1 VTGPSSIRCAR
12 ARSFIATPVDGNRLT
27 ASAALQGGTYGTARR
42 NSAIV
47 TGGAQGI
54 GATYAKALA
63 AEGARVSVCD
73 LDLPDAVVEAIRAAG
88 GDAIGRICD
97 VSDAKA
103 VAALVEATEAAF
115 GGVQVLV
122 NNAALFGKIPQKP
135 FTEIDSSE
143 WDRVMAVNT
152 RGPFECARAVFPVM
166 RRRRYGKIINIASG
180 TVFKGTPMMLH
191 YVASKGA
198 VVAMTRA
205 MARELGEHGICCNA
219 LAPGL
224 TLSDTIKGRND
235 YGGLRTL
242 SVESRA
248 LKREETPDDLVGA
261 LIFLAS
267 HDSDF
272 MTGQTIL
279 VDGGSAMH

>member
-1 VTGPSSIRCAR
+1 MAR
-12 ARSFIATPVDGNRLT
+12 LD
-27 ASAALQGGTYGTARR
+27 GTA
-42 NSAIV
+42 AIV
-47 TGGAQGI
+47 TGAAQGI
-54 GATYAKALA
+54 GAIYAKALA

-73 LDLPDAVVEAIRAAG
+73 LDPPDAVVQAICDAG
-88 GDAIGRICD
+88 GESIGRICD
-97 VSDAKA
+97 VSDPKG
-103 VAALVEATEAAF
+103 VAALVEATEQAF
-115 GGVQVLV
+115 GSVQVLV
-122 NNAALFGKIPQKP
+122 NNAALFGKIALKP
-135 FTEIDSSE
+135 FTEITSEE

-152 RGPFECARAVFPVM
+152 RGPFECVKAVLPVM
-166 RRRRYGKIINIASG
+166 RRQGYGKIINIASG

-191 YVASKGA
+191 YVSSKGA

-235 YGGLRTL
+235 YGARRTL
-242 SVESRA
+242 NVESRS

-261 LIFLAS
+261 LLFLAS

-272 MTGQTIL
+272 MTGQTLL

>member
-1 VTGPSSIRCAR
+1 MAR
-12 ARSFIATPVDGNRLT
+12 LDGT
-27 ASAALQGGTYGTARR
+27 
-42 NSAIV
+42 SAIV
-47 TGGAQGI
+47 TGAAQGI

-63 AEGARVSVCD
+63 AEGARVSLCD
-73 LDLPDAVVEAIRAAG
+73 LDPPDAVVQTIRAAG
-88 GDAIGRICD
+88 GEAIGRICD
-97 VSDAKA
+97 VSNAQA
-103 VAALVEATEAAF
+103 VAALVRATEEAF
-115 GGVQVLV
+115 GGIHVLV
-122 NNAALFGKIPQKP
+122 NNAALFGKIARKP
-135 FTEIDSSE
+135 FTEIPSEE

-152 RGPFECARAVFPVM
+152 RGPFECVKAVLPVM
-166 RRRRYGKIINIASG
+166 RRQRYGKIINIASG

-205 MARELGEHGICCNA
+205 MARELGEYGICCNA

-235 YGGLRTL
+235 YSAMRTL
-242 SVESRA
+242 NIESRA
-248 LKREETPDDLVGA
+248 LKREEMPDDLVGA
-261 LIFLAS
+261 LLFLAS

-272 MTGQTIL
+272 MTGQTLL

>member
-1 VTGPSSIRCAR
+1 MAR
-12 ARSFIATPVDGNRLT
+12 LDRAV
-27 ASAALQGGTYGTARR
+27 
-42 NSAIV
+42 AIV
-47 TGGAQGI
+47 TGAAQGI
-54 GATYAKALA
+54 GATYARALA

-73 LDLPDAVVEAIRAAG
+73 LDPPEAVVEAIRAAG
-88 GDAIGRICD
+88 GDAIGRVCD
-97 VSDAKA
+97 VSDPAS
-103 VAALVEATEAAF
+103 VAALVQATERVF

-122 NNAALFGKIPQKP
+122 NNAALFGKIALKP
-135 FTEIDSSE
+135 FAEIASEE

-152 RGPFECARAVFPVM
+152 RGPFECVKAVLPVM
-166 RRRRYGKIINIASG
+166 RRQGYGKIINIASG

-235 YGGLRTL
+235 YGAARMAN
-242 SVESRA
+242 VETRS

-272 MTGQTIL
+272 MTGQTLLI
-279 VDGGSAMH
+279 DGGSAMH

>member
-1 VTGPSSIRCAR
+1 MAR
-12 ARSFIATPVDGNRLT
+12 LS
-27 ASAALQGGTYGTARR
+27 GTA
-42 NSAIV
+42 AIV
-47 TGGAQGI
+47 TGAAQGI

-63 AEGARVSVCD
+63 AEGARVSLCD
-73 LDLPDAVVEAIRAAG
+73 IDPPDAVVAAILAAG
-88 GDAIGRICD
+88 GEAIGRVCD
-97 VSDAKA
+97 VIDPNA
-103 VAALVEATEAAF
+103 VAALVRATDEAF

-122 NNAALFGKIPQKP
+122 NNAALFGKIAQKP
-135 FTEIDSSE
+135 FTEIGSQE
-143 WDRVMAVNT
+143 WDRVMTVNT
-152 RGPFECARAVFPVM
+152 RGPFECVKAVLPVM
-166 RRRRYGKIINIASG
+166 RRQRYGKIINIASG

-191 YVASKGA
+191 YVTSKGA
-198 VVAMTRA
+198 VIAMTRA
-205 MARELGEHGICCNA
+205 MARELGEDGICCNA

-235 YGGLRTL
+235 YGAMRTL
-242 SVESRA
+242 NIASRS

-272 MTGQTIL
+272 MTGQTML

>member
-1 VTGPSSIRCAR
+1 MAR
-12 ARSFIATPVDGNRLT
+12 LDRT
-27 ASAALQGGTYGTARR
+27 A
-42 NSAIV
+42 AIV
-47 TGGAQGI
+47 TGAAQGI

-63 AEGARVSVCD
+63 AEGARVSLCA
-73 LDLPDAVVEAIRAAG
+73 LDPSDAVVRAIRAAG
-88 GDAIGRICD
+88 GEAIGRMCD
-97 VSDAKA
+97 VSDPNS
-103 VAALVEATEAAF
+103 VAALVHATEQAF

-122 NNAALFGKIPQKP
+122 NNAALFGKIALKP
-135 FTEIDSSE
+135 LTEIASEE

-152 RGPFECARAVFPVM
+152 RGPFECVKAVLPVM
-166 RRRRYGKIINIASG
+166 RRQGYGKIINIASG

-191 YVASKGA
+191 HLVSKGA

-224 TLSDTIKGRND
+224 TLSDAIKGRND
-235 YGGLRTL
+235 YGALRTL
-242 SVESRA
+242 NVESRS

-261 LIFLAS
+261 LLFLAS

-272 MTGQTIL
+272 MTGQTLL

>member
-1 VTGPSSIRCAR
+1 MAR
-12 ARSFIATPVDGNRLT
+12 LS
-27 ASAALQGGTYGTARR
+27 GTA
-42 NSAIV
+42 AIV
-47 TGGAQGI
+47 TGAAQGI

-63 AEGARVSVCD
+63 AEGARVSLCD
-73 LDLPDAVVEAIRAAG
+73 IDAPDAVVQEIRAAG
-88 GDAIGRICD
+88 GEAIGRVCD
-97 VSDAKA
+97 VIDPHS
-103 VAALVEATEAAF
+103 VAALVAATEQAF

-122 NNAALFGKIPQKP
+122 NNAALFGKIAQKH
-135 FTEIDSSE
+135 FAEISSQE
-143 WDRVMAVNT
+143 WDRVMTVNT
-152 RGPFECARAVFPVM
+152 RGPFECVKAVLPVM
-166 RRRRYGKIINIASG
+166 RRQRYGKIINIASG

-191 YVASKGA
+191 YVSSKGA

-205 MARELGEHGICCNA
+205 MARELGEDGICCNA

-235 YGGLRTL
+235 YGAMRTL
-242 SVESRA
+242 NIASRA

-272 MTGQTIL
+272 MTGQTML

>member
-1 VTGPSSIRCAR
+1 MAR
-12 ARSFIATPVDGNRLT
+12 LDGMT
-27 ASAALQGGTYGTARR
+27 
-42 NSAIV
+42 AIV
-47 TGGAQGI
+47 TGAAQGI

-63 AEGARVSVCD
+63 AEGARVAACD
-73 LDLPDAVVEAIRAAG
+73 LDPPDAVVAAIRAAG
-88 GDAIGRICD
+88 GAALGRVCD
-97 VSDAKA
+97 VSDPGA
-103 VAALVEATEAAF
+103 VAALVAATEGAF

-122 NNAALFGKIPQKP
+122 NNAALFGRIALKP
-135 FTEIDSSE
+135 FTEISSEE

-152 RGPFECARAVFPVM
+152 RGPFECAKAVLPVM
-166 RRRRYGKIINIASG
+166 RRQLYGKIINIASG

-198 VVAMTRA
+198 VVAVTRA

-219 LAPGL
+219 VAPGL

-235 YGGLRTL
+235 YGAVRALN
-242 SVESRA
+242 VETRS
-248 LKREETPDDLVGA
+248 LKREETPEDLVGA
-261 LIFLAS
+261 LLFLAS

-272 MTGQTIL
+272 MTGQTLL